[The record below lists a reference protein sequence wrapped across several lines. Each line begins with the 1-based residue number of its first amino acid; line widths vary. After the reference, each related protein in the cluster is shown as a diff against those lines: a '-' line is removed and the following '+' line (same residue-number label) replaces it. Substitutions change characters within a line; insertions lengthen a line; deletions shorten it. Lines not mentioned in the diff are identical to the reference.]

1 MIQKHFLQID
11 ILSNY
16 KYYQRRKILVPQYSE
31 YFPPLNLK
39 EIIVSY
45 FHGN

>member
-1 MIQKHFLQID
+1 MQKHCLQIN

-16 KYYQRRKILVPQYSE
+16 KYYQRRKTLVPQYSE
-31 YFPPLNLK
+31 YFSLLNLK